1 MVVPRRGF
9 LAVAGTALAGG
20 VLAACGSSNDDS
32 AGIATETGAERSSA
46 GSADVALLNQALGLE
61 QRLVAT
67 YDAAMAR
74 LKGSLRRTAQD
85 FHGQEREH
93 ADALAQAVSSL
104 GATPQGAHDRYA
116 LPSLPDDAAVLRY
129 AMGVEETA
137 IAQYLDLIPK
147 FSSPDLRGSMASI
160 LTVEAEHVSVLLQE
174 LGSDP
179 VPAAF
184 VRGRAA

>member
-20 VLAACGSSNDDS
+20 VLAACGSSDDES

-46 GSADVALLNQALGLE
+46 ASADVALLNQALGVE
-61 QRLVAT
+61 QRLVGT
-67 YDAAMAR
+67 YDAAVAR
-74 LKGSLRRTAQD
+74 LKGSLRSTAET
-85 FHGQEREH
+85 FRSQEREH
-93 ADALAQAVSSL
+93 ADALAQAVQQL

-116 LPSLPDDAAVLRY
+116 LPSLPDEPAVLRY
-129 AMGVEETA
+129 AMGVEDTA

-147 FSSPDLRGSMASI
+147 LSSPDLRGTFASI
-160 LTVEAEHVSVLLQE
+160 LTVEAEHVSVLLEE
-174 LGSDP
+174 LGDDP

-184 VRGRAA
+184 VRGRTA